1 MKTYKVRLIKEY
13 IKMADTE
20 EEAIERAKYEF
31 DYSND
36 SSYCQKWDKIQCR
49 ECKMKGKEEE

>member
-1 MKTYKVRLIKEY
+1 
-13 IKMADTE
+13 MADTE

-49 ECKMKGKEEE
+49 ECKMKSEGNK